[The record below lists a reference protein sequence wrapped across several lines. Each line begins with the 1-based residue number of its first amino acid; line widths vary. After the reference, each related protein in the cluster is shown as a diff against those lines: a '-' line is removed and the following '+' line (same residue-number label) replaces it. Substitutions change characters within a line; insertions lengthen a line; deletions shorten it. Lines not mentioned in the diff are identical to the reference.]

1 MAIFWNVAPCSLIQA
16 TEMLTGSIIGVIYQ
30 TGATSQNKDNL
41 SREPEFSPIFIDLL
55 YFRCQIPAKHTNPKP
70 TF

>member
-1 MAIFWNVAPCSLIQA
+1 MAIFWNIAPCSLIQA

-30 TGATSQNKDNL
+30 TGATSQYKDNL
-41 SREPEFSPIFIDLL
+41 SREPEFIDFL